1 MGSTALLDIIGSS
14 IIGGLLLLAA
24 LRMNDS
30 ATTNTFHS
38 QEQLTVQENM
48 TSLVNNLEYDFR
60 KIGYASDPTRVPQS
74 NSMILL
80 GDTTRIRFLAQLD
93 ANGSLDTVEWYLG
106 TDSSIC
112 ANPHVKMLY
121 RRVASPTAGSVVYA
135 SNLGVRQFSLLYF
148 TQSVANGPID
158 TLNTPFYSPTLAKLI
173 EIDLRVEPTSAYDT
187 AYSST
192 FSVWRQIRLTSM
204 NLVNR

>member
-14 IIGGLLLLAA
+14 IIGGLLLVAA

-30 ATTNTFHS
+30 ATSNTFHS
-38 QEQLTVQENM
+38 QEQLSVQQNM
-48 TSLVNNLEYDFR
+48 TSLINNLEYDFR
-60 KIGYASDPTRVPQS
+60 KIGYAADPTLVPAS
-74 NSMILL
+74 NSMIVH
-80 GDTTRIRFLAQLD
+80 GDSTRIKFLAQLEN
-93 ANGSLDTVEWYLG
+93 NGSVDTVEWYLG

-121 RRVASPTAGSVVYA
+121 RRVAAKNGVSATYA
-135 SNLGVRQFSLLYF
+135 SNLGVTQFSLLYF
-148 TQSVANGPID
+148 TQAVGGVPSD
-158 TLNTPFYSPTLAKLI
+158 TIATPFDYPTLAKLI